1 MSEGV
6 RLKRPQAVSLLVLT
20 THTSKQRN
28 YSHPFGSFLELLCSG
43 NSNEI
48 EGKSNQLSPSF
59 SEFWVAD
66 LLKLKPHDP
75 SALQVDLSSRIPF
88 VGDLSLD

>member
-1 MSEGV
+1 MPVPSPGRGFCGVTFCLSEGV

-48 EGKSNQLSPSF
+48 EGKSNQLSLSF
-59 SEFWVAD
+59 SEFG
-66 LLKLKPHDP
+66 LPT
-75 SALQVDLSSRIPF
+75 F
-88 VGDLSLD
+88 